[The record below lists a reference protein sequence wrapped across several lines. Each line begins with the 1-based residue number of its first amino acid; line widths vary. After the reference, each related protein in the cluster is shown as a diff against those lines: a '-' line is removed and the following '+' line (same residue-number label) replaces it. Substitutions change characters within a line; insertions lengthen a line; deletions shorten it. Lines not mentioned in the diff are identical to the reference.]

1 MGELGEVVPPL
12 KISPQGPV
20 ETGRRAGDPGPSQ
33 PESRVG
39 RRAGVELP
47 AVTRRRRPSLPAAVR
62 GSSPVRV
69 ERVALLPL
77 VRAAYRRALPP
88 TVVALPGPGARP
100 GHGMDGDPGRRFG
113 SVRAT
118 GRGADGRGH
127 GRGHRRRP
135 LAAAGPPAGPG
146 R

>member
-100 GHGMDGDPGRRFG
+100 GRGMDGDPGRRLG
-113 SVRAT
+113 PDRGLS
-118 GRGADGRGH
+118 GRGRGRTAG
-127 GRGHRRRP
+127 
-135 LAAAGPPAGPG
+135 AGPFPVGVGP
-146 R
+146 